1 MFNARASV
9 MRVSGANGA
18 RNPNNKGE
26 NMPRRQNVTSGLI
39 NSQDFRIHRPTHFV
53 TVIFFTYNYLFYFIG
68 NSIQILAV
76 KFLDF
81 HSYLRVYTFQFKK
94 EKRRKEELFE
104 SLGKVSKRRKKEIK
118 IGGGRRRKKE
128 ERKAGCS
135 LQMQVSMVL
144 FSWRRGQGRE
154 FHRDCCNSIAVM
166 RDARIGNVTNHR
178 GESCLAIKLGTGS
191 VLGRVPSPL
200 VQLHPSTRLV

>member
-1 MFNARASV
+1 

-53 TVIFFTYNYLFYFIG
+53 YRYYYFFTYNYLFYFIG

-104 SLGKVSKRRKKEIK
+104 SLGKVSKRKKK
-118 IGGGRRRKKE
+118 GNKNWRRKKKKE
-128 ERKAGCS
+128 GRKEVRKEGRQGVPCRCRS
-135 LQMQVSMVL
+135 LWCC
-144 FSWRRGQGRE
+144 FRGGEDRAE
-154 FHRDCCNSIAVM
+154 SFTAIAVT
-166 RDARIGNVTNHR
+166 A
-178 GESCLAIKLGTGS
+178 
-191 VLGRVPSPL
+191 SP
-200 VQLHPSTRLV
+200 